1 MFYILRKYVWRIVN
15 VNRWWLNEIGYVLF
29 CFLIFVFV
37 FVIGVLVEIWLLL
50 FDILFWSLILF
61 GIVFIVDE
69 EIGLLVVGLLLFC
82 FVIDKILM

>member
-1 MFYILRKYVWRIVN
+1 M
-15 VNRWWLNEIGYVLF
+15 NEIGYVLF

>member
-1 MFYILRKYVWRIVN
+1 M
-15 VNRWWLNEIGYVLF
+15 NEIGYVLF

-37 FVIGVLVEIWLLL
+37 FVIGVLVEIWLLF

-82 FVIDKILM
+82 FVVDKILM

>member
-1 MFYILRKYVWRIVN
+1 M
-15 VNRWWLNEIGYVLF
+15 NEIGYVLF

-37 FVIGVLVEIWLLL
+37 FVIGVLVEIWLLF

-69 EIGLLVVGLLLFC
+69 EIVLLVVGLLLFC